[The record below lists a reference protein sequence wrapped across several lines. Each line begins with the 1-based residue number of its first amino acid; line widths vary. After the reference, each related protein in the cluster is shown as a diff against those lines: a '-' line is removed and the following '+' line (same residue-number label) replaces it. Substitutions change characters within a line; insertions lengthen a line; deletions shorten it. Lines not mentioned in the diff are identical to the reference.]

1 MRILYVHGL
10 SSSGA
15 SSTVGNLKRL
25 LSVEDTVIAPDLPID
40 PKKAVELLSQICKKE
55 QPDIIVGTSMGGMFA
70 QKLRGYPKLLINPA
84 FHVSGFMKNNI
95 GILPFLNP
103 RKDGVS
109 QFEITEQLCADYEQL
124 ETTQF
129 MNLDD
134 FEKNNTFGLFGKYD
148 MLVNCSNEFIQ
159 NYKFIRWFEG
169 EHRLTTENI
178 RQDVIPYIQDI
189 LRDRNLNSVKK
200 QFTLHYG

>member
-1 MRILYVHGL
+1 MIKLLYVHGL

-25 LSVEDTVIAPDLPID
+25 LTVEDTVIAPDLPIE
-40 PKKAVELLSQICKKE
+40 PKKAVELLSQICQKE

-84 FHVSGFMKNNI
+84 FHVSGFMKKNI
-95 GILPFLNP
+95 GMLPFLNP

-124 ETTQF
+124 ESTQF

-189 LRDRNLNSVKK
+189 LNQVYMK
-200 QFTLHYG
+200 

>member
-1 MRILYVHGL
+1 
-10 SSSGA
+10 
-15 SSTVGNLKRL
+15 
-25 LSVEDTVIAPDLPID
+25 
-40 PKKAVELLSQICKKE
+40 
-55 QPDIIVGTSMGGMFA
+55 MGGMFA

-84 FHVSGFMKNNI
+84 FHVSGFMKKNI
-95 GILPFLNP
+95 GMLPFLNP

-189 LRDRNLNSVKK
+189 LNQVSMK
-200 QFTLHYG
+200 

>member
-1 MRILYVHGL
+1 MKILYVHGL

-40 PKKAVELLSQICKKE
+40 PKKAVELLSQICQKE

-84 FHVSGFMKNNI
+84 FHVSGFMKKNI
-95 GILPFLNP
+95 GMLPFLNP

-109 QFEITEQLCADYEQL
+109 QFEITEQL

-189 LRDRNLNSVKK
+189 LNQVSMK
-200 QFTLHYG
+200 